1 MSNVHECTSCD
12 NLSCDPFQVG
22 KRKREEV
29 PANTLA
35 RDKNAEPEEVE
46 PPCKNARF
54 EAVEGMDIT
63 MTNSEPLSSTSS
75 SVKEVVEES
84 EVVRREIERSS
95 SNAEE
100 GVDSHST
107 EKRGVGECVEASEPS
122 TQTSTVEASG
132 VVSLSIKKEKREE
145 GGVNGRAQVEN
156 NKGTD
161 SQSLLKRKSLEEEK
175 AMVSDYYVHG
185 IMVM

>member
-1 MSNVHECTSCD
+1 MSNVHECTSRFIF
-12 NLSCDPFQVG
+12 LSRDPFQVG

-29 PANTLA
+29 PTNILA
-35 RDKNAEPEEVE
+35 RGKNAESKEPEEVE

-84 EVVRREIERSS
+84 EVVGKEIERSS

-100 GVDSHST
+100 GVDSSHST

-145 GGVNGRAQVEN
+145 RGENGWAQ
-156 NKGTD
+156 TY
-161 SQSLLKRKSLEEEK
+161 SQSMLKKKSLEEEK
-175 AMVSDYYVHG
+175 AMVSGYYVHTVV
-185 IMVM
+185 IP

>member
-1 MSNVHECTSCD
+1 MSR
-12 NLSCDPFQVG
+12 DPFQVG

-29 PANTLA
+29 PINTLA
-35 RDKNAEPEEVE
+35 RGKNAESKEPEEVE

-84 EVVRREIERSS
+84 EVVGRESS

-145 GGVNGRAQVEN
+145 GSVNGRAQVEN

-161 SQSLLKRKSLEEEK
+161 SQSLLKKKSLEEEK
-175 AMVSDYYVHG
+175 AMVSDCYVHG